1 MGLREMNATRT
12 REHLALT
19 AMTLFLDRGY
29 EQTTMEDV
37 AHEAGVG
44 ISTLYRYYPTKEML
58 GTAFLGDPGLMAE
71 TLDARPAEEDV
82 AVALG
87 HAVMALLE
95 HSGRSNPEPQ
105 RFREIVEAN
114 ARLRGRVME
123 WLGEAYDRL
132 CVALAERQGVDLGDV
147 SVGATAWMCVYV
159 LLRVDEEAGDGAA
172 AAADVMQRLARATV
186 LTPRVPAA
194 PGTEA

>member
-29 EQTTMEDV
+29 EQTAMEDV

-44 ISTLYRYYPTKEML
+44 ISTLYRYFPTKELL
-58 GTAFLGDPGLMAE
+58 GTAFLGDPGLMAD
-71 TLDARPAEEDV
+71 TLTARPPEEDV
-82 AVALG
+82 EVALG
-87 HAVMALLE
+87 HAVLALLE

-105 RFREIVEAN
+105 RFREIVDAN

-123 WLGEAYDRL
+123 WLGETYDRL
-132 CVALAERQGVDLGDV
+132 CVALAERQGVDPGDV

-159 LLRVDEEAGDGAA
+159 LLRVDEEPGDGAA
-172 AAADVMQRLARATV
+172 AAVEVMRRLAGATV
-186 LTPRVPAA
+186 LSPRP
-194 PGTEA
+194 PGTPAPEA